1 MINFEEL
8 TAEIGMSREPRA
20 GEVLE
25 AADFR
30 FEIFD
35 MDRRRIDQV
44 LVMRSVSHFDA
55 TGTVI

>member
-35 MDRRRIDQV
+35 MDRRRID
-44 LVMRSVSHFDA
+44 
-55 TGTVI
+55 